1 MAETPPSR
9 VSYDFVTRAIARTLG
24 NPGKGYYALLAL
36 AVALLGVGIVCLLFL
51 LRYGL
56 GLAGYSHPV
65 YWAVYITC
73 FVFWVGIAHSGTL
86 ISAILF
92 LFRSGWRT
100 AVYRTA
106 EAMTVFAV
114 ITAGLFPLIHI
125 GRQWYFYW
133 LVPYPN
139 ERGLWPNFKSP
150 LIWDEF
156 AIGTYLT
163 VSTVFLIMGLIPD
176 IAAVRDVATG
186 WRKKLYAVTSLGWRG
201 TNEQWRHY
209 TRGYL
214 YLAALATPLVLS
226 VHSVVSWDFA
236 MAIVPGWHA
245 TLFAPYFVAGAIYSG
260 VAMVITLLVPIRK
273 LFHLEEL
280 ITVHHFENLAKL
292 CLLTGSIVS
301 FSYLTENFVAWFSVN
316 SAARA
321 AFWYRAFA
329 PYWWAS
335 WTMNICNGLLPWLLW
350 SKKIRTNITAL
361 FVISIFVNI
370 GMWFERYVIILVSLA
385 GEPFERLANAL
396 TAIFHPPPTP
406 GVLGVFGH
414 VDATVD
420 AIAQLRRAGH
430 TDFTVYSPIPRH
442 EIEDA
447 LEQPVSP
454 VRMFTLIGGIAGC
467 AIGAWVTLY
476 MSYDWPLVLGGKP
489 IGSIPP
495 YVVIMFEMTIL
506 FGALSTILGI
516 AFNALFAARRL
527 GTVAYDPRFTNDK
540 FGIFVP
546 SEPARAGQVE
556 TLLRGAGAEEVRRA

>member
-1 MAETPPSR
+1 MAETSPSR

-73 FVFWVGIAHSGTL
+73 FVLWVGIAHSGRL

-125 GRQWYFYW
+125 GRQWYLYW

-150 LIWDEF
+150 LIWAEV
-156 AIGTYLT
+156 AIGTSLT

-201 TNEQWRHY
+201 TNEQWRHF
-209 TRGYL
+209 RPAYL

-236 MAIVPGWHA
+236 MAQVPAWHE

-260 VAMVITLLVPIRK
+260 CAMVITLLVPMRK
-273 LFHLEEL
+273 LFQLEE
-280 ITVHHFENLAKL
+280 IVTVHHFENLAKL
-292 CLLTGSIVS
+292 ILLTGLIVS
-301 FSYLTENFVAWFSVN
+301 MSYCTENFVAWFSGN
-316 SAARA
+316 AHERA
-321 AFWYRAFA
+321 AFWYRAFG
-329 PYWWAS
+329 PFWWAS
-335 WTMNICNGLLPWLLW
+335 WTMNICNGLMPSLLW
-350 SKKIRTNITAL
+350 RNNVRTTILAL
-361 FVISIFVNI
+361 FVI
-370 GMWFERYVIILVSLA
+370 
-385 GEPFERLANAL
+385 
-396 TAIFHPPPTP
+396 
-406 GVLGVFGH
+406 
-414 VDATVD
+414 
-420 AIAQLRRAGH
+420 
-430 TDFTVYSPIPRH
+430 
-442 EIEDA
+442 
-447 LEQPVSP
+447 
-454 VRMFTLIGGIAGC
+454 
-467 AIGAWVTLY
+467 
-476 MSYDWPLVLGGKP
+476 
-489 IGSIPP
+489 
-495 YVVIMFEMTIL
+495 
-506 FGALSTILGI
+506 
-516 AFNALFAARRL
+516 
-527 GTVAYDPRFTNDK
+527 
-540 FGIFVP
+540 
-546 SEPARAGQVE
+546 
-556 TLLRGAGAEEVRRA
+556 